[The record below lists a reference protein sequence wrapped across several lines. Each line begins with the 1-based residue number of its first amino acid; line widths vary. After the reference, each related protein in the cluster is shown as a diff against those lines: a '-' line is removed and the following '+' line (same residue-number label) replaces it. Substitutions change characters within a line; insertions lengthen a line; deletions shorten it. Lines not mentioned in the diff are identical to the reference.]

1 MAQDL
6 NKMMLSTLKKN
17 ENNAK
22 RIKVW
27 LDKIMVNFVTSFV
40 VCLIKL
46 PSLPCGIGCRRKKYF
61 DIFKSAIFFSLVQPS
76 LIVE

>member
-27 LDKIMVNFVTSFV
+27 LDKIMVNCNV
-40 VCLIKL
+40 I
-46 PSLPCGIGCRRKKYF
+46 CGLSNKTAFPPLWDWMQKKE
-61 DIFKSAIFFSLVQPS
+61 IF
-76 LIVE
+76 